1 TWNGSMPS
9 GGSVTI
15 SIVATINAG
24 TGGTTIS
31 NQGTHFFDAD
41 NNGTNESSLV
51 TDDPSTAASSDPT
64 QFQVLALPTVT
75 AISPTS
81 GPTAGGT
88 SVTITGTGFTG
99 ATAVTFGGTAA
110 GSFTVNSDTQVT
122 ALGPAHA
129 AGTVDIIVTAP
140 GGTSATAVADHF
152 TFVAPPKPKVE

>member
-1 TWNGSMPS
+1 TVAQLPTKTVNGNFQEGGTVTFTVTPSNSFPFTLLDNPGDEFTDVLPSALTLVSASASSGTAVASVGTNTVTWNGSMPS

-88 SVTITGTGFTG
+88 SVT
-99 ATAVTFGGTAA
+99 
-110 GSFTVNSDTQVT
+110 
-122 ALGPAHA
+122 
-129 AGTVDIIVTAP
+129 
-140 GGTSATAVADHF
+140 
-152 TFVAPPKPKVE
+152 